1 MCSVY
6 LYKYLTHIGITVMS
20 KRIFSSGLTLISILL
35 ATASG
40 THAKLA
46 TNANSL
52 TISQLDRSI
61 PQQLRNQQQ
70 IASAGDRSMGYV
82 KMGMAAEK
90 QGDSAQA
97 LEYYYRA
104 VKTDNTNAVAFLLA
118 GNLLGETEDGIACI
132 KAAGVLFQAQENQ
145 EGYELAM
152 TWLKEHNVA
161 D

>member
-6 LYKYLTHIGITVMS
+6 LDKYLTHSKITVMFKQIS
-20 KRIFSSGLTLISILL
+20 IAGALISLLL
-35 ATASG
+35 ATTTNAR
-40 THAKLA
+40 AELA
-46 TNANSL
+46 PTANSL
-52 TISQLDRSI
+52 AIHRIEQPTATHRY
-61 PQQLRNQQQ
+61 QQQ

-82 KMGMAAEK
+82 KMGMDAEK

-97 LEYYYRA
+97 LEYYYQA
-104 VKTDNTNAVAFLLA
+104 VTADNTNATAFLLA

-152 TWLKEHNVA
+152 TWLQEHNVA